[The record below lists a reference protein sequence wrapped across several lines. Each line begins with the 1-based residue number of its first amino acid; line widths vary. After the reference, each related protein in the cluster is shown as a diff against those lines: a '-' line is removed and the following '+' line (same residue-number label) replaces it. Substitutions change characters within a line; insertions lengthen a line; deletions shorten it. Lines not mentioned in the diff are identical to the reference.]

1 MELGLRERR
10 HSKQQVQLERKL
22 IYAMSPR
29 GQEWSGMESKVQKK
43 RTLGMVLSRAWQVQ
57 VGALDR
63 TFWPLWGKSGA
74 H

>member
-1 MELGLRERR
+1 MVRDGIKG
-10 HSKQQVQLERKL
+10 SKKEDTLFLVYQ
-22 IYAMSPR
+22 A
-29 GQEWSGMESKVQKK
+29 KVLK
-43 RTLGMVLSRAWQVQ
+43 LGMVLSRAWQVQ